1 MIDGFM
7 DEYGILV
14 ILAMY
19 AMIATWPIWLAF
31 FLAILIF
38 RENIRSYQRS
48 MLKGEKNE

>member
-14 ILAMY
+14 IMAVFAIIGL
-19 AMIATWPIWLAF
+19 WPVWLVMGIT
-31 FLAILIF
+31 ILVW
-38 RENIRSYQRS
+38 S

>member
-1 MIDGFM
+1 MIAGFM

-19 AMIATWPIWLAF
+19 AIIATWPIWLAF
-31 FLAILIF
+31 FLAILI
-38 RENIRSYQRS
+38 RS

>member
-14 ILAMY
+14 IFSTVYITQCFVFVAL
-19 AMIATWPIWLAF
+19 IWLAF
-31 FLAILIF
+31 FLAILI
-38 RENIRSYQRS
+38 RS